1 MNPAMEI
8 QLNGEAAQ
16 VPDGVTV
23 SGLLDHL
30 EVDLRRVAV
39 EINRDVV
46 RKATYGEHRVQAGDA
61 VEIVSFVGGG

>member
-1 MNPAMEI
+1 MQI
-8 QLNGEAAQ
+8 QLNGDAAQ

-23 SGLLDHL
+23 AGLLAHL
-30 EVDLRRVAV
+30 QIDLRRVAV

-46 RKATYGEHRVQAGDA
+46 RKATYEEHRVQAGDA

>member
-1 MNPAMEI
+1 MEI
-8 QLNGEAAQ
+8 QLNGEAAR

-23 SGLLDHL
+23 AGLLEHL
-30 EVDLRRVAV
+30 EIDLRRVAV

-46 RKATYGEHRVQAGDA
+46 RKTTYGDRAVVAGDS